1 MIALLGRN
9 CMFVSI
15 SIETKNCNKY
25 IFFKSNQIQVQIKN
39 AGQTFQYS
47 INIIDKV
54 NLPTLVHLLK
64 LFFLQS
70 KEKNYTTLNQLSSKG
85 NDKMYSKGWWYNRK
99 LVQKIATVYCC

>member
-1 MIALLGRN
+1 MGRN
-9 CMFVSI
+9 CMFVFN

-39 AGQTFQYS
+39 AGQNFQYS

-64 LFFLQS
+64 LFFC
-70 KEKNYTTLNQLSSKG
+70 NPR
-85 NDKMYSKGWWYNRK
+85 RK
-99 LVQKIATVYCC
+99 IIQH